1 MREYKDIYPYMS
13 PATKKHQQLILLE
26 PEQAKLL
33 DELAAET
40 RLPKQV
46 LLREAVDDLLS
57 KHQKGVLTPTHVRLR
72 AALKEAR
79 QQLLLYRRELTQKKI
94 GVTPLQNCDR
104 AIDRID
110 LARAAIGDEPGRN
123 PLLRSGGKKMALVY
137 RFQVWDH
144 DTGDN
149 VWAPRMATLEAIKR
163 VNGAAELST
172 ETLVEEAE
180 LDGNGF
186 YPAKPR

>member
-1 MREYKDIYPYMS
+1 MI
-13 PATKKHQQLILLE
+13 ATKKHQQLILLE

-33 DELAAET
+33 DDLAAET

-57 KHQKGVLTPTHVRLR
+57 KHRKGVTTTTYMRLR
-72 AALKEAR
+72 AGLEAAR
-79 QQLLLYRRELTQKKI
+79 QQLSAYRRDLVQRKA
-94 GVTPLQNCDR
+94 GVVPLQNCDR

-144 DTGDN
+144 NMGEN

-163 VNGAAELST
+163 ANGVAEPLT
-172 ETLVEEAE
+172 ETLVEEAQ

-186 YPAKPR
+186 YPVKGR